1 MMRNPKSEAF
11 WSVKNPFKQSRKI
24 EFGAYKMKLWL
35 TKKGFGQFT
44 TTSSRLTQKT
54 LFQNEDAILKIV
66 DVNYVRKWMM
76 TFLENLDEL
85 EYYRSY
91 DTAIDIP
98 NRADES
104 CASKIEVLESF
115 QEYGIGNLQS
125 KTLNDL
131 PVYSEEGFK
140 DTQKLNLFA
149 DKKDTAHIRFKNGV
163 VRITKDKV
171 ELLDYKKIKT
181 DGAVWESSILDRD
194 IKLLKNT
201 DGGLFGKFINL
212 AMTRNVNDENKKDW
226 TKEYGHNEKTKEQLE
241 SLISSYGYMIHT
253 HNTSDVLKAIYFIDA
268 DSEIDQPKGGNGKS
282 VVMES
287 LKYFKKTIK
296 VDGKLFRNAMD
307 GGGRFNFSNVT
318 IDTKFVIIDDIR
330 PEFTFEMLFS
340 MITGDMEVEQK
351 GKDKII
357 IPKDKKPKLGITTNY
372 VIPGTGTSYTR
383 RQHIVEFGNYFNRV
397 NEEKEKPS
405 DKKHLGKML
414 YDDFDE
420 NDWNEFYNFGFNAV
434 QKYFKNGLIET
445 ENSDFQL
452 KVVRASVEGSGGDG
466 IVTGWIDNWIKKDR
480 INYRMDLPKNAPS
493 FDNLYSKFSEENED
507 YIIEWDKKR
516 FKKALWDFCEGTQ
529 GYHFNKNK
537 KGTTL
542 SARRWLVGKAGEQK
556 EHILITTDSDK
567 EWLSKNFEKNM
578 KKQQN
583 YNLDDYFKNAFD
595 EQDKVTVKLP
605 DDFKPRKNTNILKD
619 IK

>member
-1 MMRNPKSEAF
+1 M
-11 WSVKNPFKQSRKI
+11 
-24 EFGAYKMKLWL
+24 EF
-35 TKKGFGQFT
+35 
-44 TTSSRLTQKT
+44 
-54 LFQNEDAILKIV
+54 
-66 DVNYVRKWMM
+66 
-76 TFLENLDEL
+76 
-85 EYYRSY
+85 
-91 DTAIDIP
+91 
-98 NRADES
+98 
-104 CASKIEVLESF
+104 
-115 QEYGIGNLQS
+115 GNLQS

-181 DGAVWESSILDRD
+181 DGAVWESSILDRN

-201 DGGLFGKFINL
+201 DGGLFGKFVNL

-372 VIPGTGTSYTR
+372 VIHKIGTSYTR

-397 NEEKEKPS
+397 NEEKEN
-405 DKKHLGKML
+405 HLTKNIWVKCYMMTLMKTIGM
-414 YDDFDE
+414 
-420 NDWNEFYNFGFNAV
+420 NFIILDSMQFRNI
-434 QKYFKNGLIET
+434 L
-445 ENSDFQL
+445 
-452 KVVRASVEGSGGDG
+452 
-466 IVTGWIDNWIKKDR
+466 
-480 INYRMDLPKNAPS
+480 RMD
-493 FDNLYSKFSEENED
+493 
-507 YIIEWDKKR
+507 
-516 FKKALWDFCEGTQ
+516 
-529 GYHFNKNK
+529 
-537 KGTTL
+537 
-542 SARRWLVGKAGEQK
+542 
-556 EHILITTDSDK
+556 
-567 EWLSKNFEKNM
+567 
-578 KKQQN
+578 
-583 YNLDDYFKNAFD
+583 
-595 EQDKVTVKLP
+595 
-605 DDFKPRKNTNILKD
+605 
-619 IK
+619 

>member
-1 MMRNPKSEAF
+1 
-11 WSVKNPFKQSRKI
+11 
-24 EFGAYKMKLWL
+24 
-35 TKKGFGQFT
+35 
-44 TTSSRLTQKT
+44 
-54 LFQNEDAILKIV
+54 
-66 DVNYVRKWMM
+66 M
-76 TFLENLDEL
+76 T
-85 EYYRSY
+85 
-91 DTAIDIP
+91 
-98 NRADES
+98 
-104 CASKIEVLESF
+104 
-115 QEYGIGNLQS
+115 
-125 KTLNDL
+125 
-131 PVYSEEGFK
+131 
-140 DTQKLNLFA
+140 
-149 DKKDTAHIRFKNGV
+149 
-163 VRITKDKV
+163 
-171 ELLDYKKIKT
+171 
-181 DGAVWESSILDRD
+181 
-194 IKLLKNT
+194 
-201 DGGLFGKFINL
+201 
-212 AMTRNVNDENKKDW
+212 
-226 TKEYGHNEKTKEQLE
+226 
-241 SLISSYGYMIHT
+241 
-253 HNTSDVLKAIYFIDA
+253 IYFIDA

-420 NDWNEFYNFGFNAV
+420 DDWNEFYNFGFNAV

-493 FDNLYSKFSEENED
+493 FDNLYSKLSEENED
-507 YIIEWDKKR
+507 YIR
-516 FKKALWDFCEGTQ
+516 
-529 GYHFNKNK
+529 
-537 KGTTL
+537 
-542 SARRWLVGKAGEQK
+542 VG
-556 EHILITTDSDK
+556 
-567 EWLSKNFEKNM
+567 
-578 KKQQN
+578 
-583 YNLDDYFKNAFD
+583 
-595 EQDKVTVKLP
+595 
-605 DDFKPRKNTNILKD
+605 
-619 IK
+619 